1 MNNVFRNKNQRLQ
14 VVLDIAKKLVN
25 FPKHNIGDYT
35 TESPFIDLYNSDFDA
50 IIKLKKEFNNYIYQD
65 DNSLVSFS
73 GNIYCPE
80 INRIIHYLL
89 PVKTNNQPVFAFKV
103 KL

>member
-1 MNNVFRNKNQRLQ
+1 MNNIFRNKKQRLQ

-35 TESPFIDLYNSDFDA
+35 TESPFIDLYNSDFEA
-50 IIKLKKEFNNYIYQD
+50 FVKLKKEFNNYIYQD
-65 DNSLVSFS
+65 DNSLVSLS

-80 INRIIHYLL
+80 INKTIHYLL
-89 PVKTNNQPVFAFKV
+89 PVKINNKPIFAFKV
-103 KL
+103 K